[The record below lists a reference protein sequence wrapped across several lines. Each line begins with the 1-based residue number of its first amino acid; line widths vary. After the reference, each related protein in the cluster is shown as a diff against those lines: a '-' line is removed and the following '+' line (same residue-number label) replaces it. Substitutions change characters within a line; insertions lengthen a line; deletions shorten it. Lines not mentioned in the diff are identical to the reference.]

1 MVVRQEEAERGSG
14 WLFFAGTVLGM
25 AGLMRIFDAFWVFSY
40 DGEVPDELEGAVLG
54 TSLSTYGW
62 VFLVV
67 GVLLLL
73 ASFAVLRRSQLARWV
88 GITMGVLL
96 AVSAMWW
103 MPFYPVWSLAYVALG
118 TLLVYSLAAHGGREP
133 DTDARTI

>member
-25 AGLMRIFDAFWVFSY
+25 AGLMRIFDAFWVFYY
-40 DGEVPDELEGAVLG
+40 DGQVPEALDGAILG
-54 TSLSTYGW
+54 DDLDTYGW

-73 ASFAVLRRSQLARWV
+73 ASFAVLIGVRLAGQR
-88 GITMGVLL
+88 
-96 AVSAMWW
+96 VSAG
-103 MPFYPVWSLAYVALG
+103 V
-118 TLLVYSLAAHGGREP
+118 
-133 DTDARTI
+133 